1 MKILLA
7 DDHGLFRD
15 SMATWL
21 KQYPELMEIKFASD
35 WTSLTKQ
42 LDPKLALIMLDLG
55 MPGMNGPSS
64 IRELIKRLPTVPIL
78 VVSANDLPFTIRAC
92 FECGASG
99 YITKASDG
107 CEILK
112 AVSIVLNG
120 DTYRPPIAAQN
131 QQPLS
136 SPSLSTRQFEL
147 LACLAKGISNRE
159 IALQLNLSEGTVKQY
174 VSQLLTILNVD
185 NRTQA
190 GNEARKILSF

>member
-21 KQYPELMEIKFASD
+21 QQCPEKIEIEFASD
-35 WTSLTKQ
+35 WASLTTQ
-42 LDPKLALIMLDLG
+42 LDPKLSLIMLDLG
-55 MPGMNGPSS
+55 MPGMTGPNC
-64 IRELIKRLPTVPIL
+64 IRELIKQLPTVPIL
-78 VVSANDLPFTIRAC
+78 VVSANDEPFTIRAC
-92 FECGASG
+92 FESGASG

-120 DTYRPPIAAQN
+120 GSYRPPLASPNEQL
-131 QQPLS
+131 LS
-136 SPSLSTRQFEL
+136 TPSLSTKQFEL

>member
-21 KQYPELMEIKFASD
+21 QQYPEPMEIEFASD
-35 WTSLTKQ
+35 WTSLTTQ

-55 MPGMNGPSS
+55 MPGMSGPNS
-64 IRELIKRLPTVPIL
+64 IRELIKLLPTTPIL
-78 VVSANDLPFTIRAC
+78 VVSGNDEPVTIRAC
-92 FECGASG
+92 LESGASG

-112 AVSIVLNG
+112 AVSTVLNG
-120 DTYRPPIAAQN
+120 GIYRPLLPSQN
-131 QQPLS
+131 EQPLVAS
-136 SPSLSTRQFEL
+136 SLSKKQFEL
-147 LACLAKGISNRE
+147 LACLAKGFSNRE
-159 IALQLNLSEGTVKQY
+159 IALQLNLSEGTIKQY
-174 VSQLLTILNVD
+174 VSQLLTILHVD

-190 GNEARKILSF
+190 GNKARKILSF

>member
-21 KQYPELMEIKFASD
+21 QQYPEPMEIEFASD
-35 WTSLTKQ
+35 WASLTTQ

-55 MPGMNGPSS
+55 MPGMTGPNS
-64 IRELIKRLPTVPIL
+64 IRELIKQLPSVPIL
-78 VVSANDLPFTIRAC
+78 VVSANDEPLTIKAC
-92 FECGASG
+92 LESGASG

-120 DTYRPPIAAQN
+120 GTYQPMVTSQN
-131 QQPLS
+131 SHAFNAPTLS
-136 SPSLSTRQFEL
+136 NKQFEL
-147 LACLAKGISNRE
+147 LACLAKGSSNKD
-159 IALQLNLSEGTVKQY
+159 IAQQLNLSEGTVKQY
-174 VSQLLTILNVD
+174 VSQLLTILDVD

-190 GNEARKILSF
+190 GNKARKILCF